1 MVMCGECDLM
11 IEIPKNSQT
20 PAIANMQEIV
30 DKAVD
35 NRADKVTI
43 EFAKEGGLEVFFMV
57 GYTGVGG
64 ILVDQTLEAEFM
76 GLIHERAGLAEK
88 PAGVMHWESHGQS
101 LKIRVKEYDSF
112 GEYAYTLTFAKGR
125 H

>member
-1 MVMCGECDLM
+1 MTVPIFPWPG
-11 IEIPKNSQT
+11 S
-20 PAIANMQEIV
+20 IAFN
-30 DKAVD
+30 AL
-35 NRADKVTI
+35 

-76 GLIHERAGLAEK
+76 GLIHERAGLEEK
-88 PAGVMHWESHGQS
+88 PTGVMQWESHGQI
-101 LKIRVKEYDSF
+101 LEIQVEEYESF
-112 GEYAYTLTFAKGR
+112 GETAYTLTFLKER